1 MKRVLIATQ
10 KEFLNIRIFQQHVGL
25 FFKYGLL
32 HVLKTQRIKDVQATC
47 MSFAMKVGL
56 KGMSDLFGI
65 IKDEN
70 GVGRFIAIEIKTGKA
85 VQTKEQKNYM
95 KMVRNMGGIYIV
107 GRDVDQVI
115 SDIKKELK

>member
-1 MKRVLIATQ
+1 
-10 KEFLNIRIFQQHVGL
+10 
-25 FFKYGLL
+25 
-32 HVLKTQRIKDVQATC
+32 
-47 MSFAMKVGL
+47 
-56 KGMSDLFGI
+56 MSDKKQPCPHCKKKHITEEYKLEWHKLGRQGKCPKCKKKVFVTAAARGI

-115 SDIKKELK
+115 NDIKNGK